1 MFEKIKFHSKTKFSV
16 LKQIFIDNQLYRK
29 MRRLKS
35 FPKRETV
42 DCIGTWNWLE
52 YELYKNKKA
61 VIESPLQST
70 STSLRLSSAD
80 RSRYFPY
87 RP

>member
-1 MFEKIKFHSKTKFSV
+1 MFEKIKFHSKTKFSI
-16 LKQIFIDNQLYRK
+16 LMQTSIDNQRYKK

-42 DCIGTWNWLE
+42 DCVGTWNCLE

-70 STSLRLSSAD
+70 FTSLRLSSAD
-80 RSRYFPY
+80 RSRYSPY